1 MNDFAERYVAHVL
14 EDEVAPGAGEPPA
27 EAPAPAPERGPR
39 QKWDDAHTTFQKLWD
54 LTLQKQKTMSELGRS
69 IAYNRALAHVDLT
82 RNDVQATIRADDV
95 YETTP
100 LPAGHPL
107 QNIRRR
113 FAKKYP
119 NAIVGVQTKD
129 GREVFFNEPLPPEY
143 GPVITYEQF
152 SAIEKAREAR
162 ERGTRGW

>member
-1 MNDFAERYVAHVL
+1 MAQPNSNFDEILTTTLKKYSASMADNVL
-14 EDEVAPGAGEPPA
+14 ENNTLLRYLKSKGQVVIEDGGYSLLEGIQFDENDSFKYYSGYE
-27 EAPAPAPERGPR
+27 
-39 QKWDDAHTTFQKLWD
+39 
-54 LTLQKQKTMSELGRS
+54 TL
-69 IAYNRALAHVDLT
+69 DLT